1 MLRRTRDVRMR
12 RRTGR
17 QSRCALRDRGV
28 TSVAYAAG
36 AGAGGMVYCVGA
48 DAAVC
53 ALEPS
58 GGALAARWSAGSHP
72 LACVTA
78 SPGARVHGCMENLW
92 AAASGCYV
100 IQITQPAAIICMC
113 SGGTMRGKVYARC
126 MAGSVLVARAVYSAL
141 QCDLMQH

>member
-1 MLRRTRDVRMR
+1 M
-12 RRTGR
+12 
-17 QSRCALRDRGV
+17 RDRGV

-72 LACVTA
+72 LACVAA
-78 SPGARVHGCMENLW
+78 SPGAHAHGCMEGLL
-92 AAASGCYV
+92 AAAIHIISGDFL
-100 IQITQPAAIICMC
+100 QPAA
-113 SGGTMRGKVYARC
+113 VAYAV
-126 MAGSVLVARAVYSAL
+126 GYK
-141 QCDLMQH
+141 DGH